1 MLSSS
6 KRQLNKD
13 RPLKTT
19 LLCICAFLIVPSIA
33 WAVNWKSVPSP
44 SEYKAM
50 VDLDTVKPQ
59 KNFAS
64 FTLRRAYRDG
74 QTDPA
79 GNEYFSTRS
88 IVIAD
93 CATQTGVT
101 AVIQY
106 YGEDRKLTHRD
117 VQKQIA
123 KSAFAAPTPGSDM
136 AEAMKLACEKLADSG
151 AAGNAP
157 PEKPPTSPAKPPATV
172 RSSSGSGIVVS
183 RDGLVLTN
191 QHVVRQCD
199 SYEVIDDANRRLKA
213 ALQSVDTANDLALLT
228 VRESFPTAA
237 PIRKDAAPRL
247 GEAVTVVGYP
257 LVAVLGTRP
266 SVGFGH
272 IASTAGLRSNPG
284 QMQISV
290 PIQRGHSGGPV
301 FDQAGNVIG
310 VVVSKL
316 DALKV
321 AERLGDLPQNINFAI
336 RGDIVRGFLEAHGAS
351 FTASDSSARLENTE
365 IAARGAAVTV
375 RVRCV
380 REGVITMP
388 AAITPAK

>member
-1 MLSSS
+1 LIKRIALLS
-6 KRQLNKD
+6 L
-13 RPLKTT
+13 T
-19 LLCICAFLIVPSIA
+19 LFFSASA
-33 WAVNWKSVPSP
+33 QAVEWRSVPSP
-44 SEYKAM
+44 AEYKAM
-50 VDLDTVKPQ
+50 VDLDSVKPQ
-59 KNFAS
+59 NDFIS

-79 GNEYFSTRS
+79 GNEYFSSRS
-88 IVIAD
+88 IIVAD
-93 CATQTGVT
+93 CNAGTAVT
-101 AVIQY
+101 AVNLY

-117 VQKQIA
+117 ADKQVRIR
-123 KSAFAAPTPGSDM
+123 KSEFKAPEAGSDV
-136 AEAMKLACEKLADSG
+136 AEAMKLACERMANSG
-151 AAGNAP
+151 AG
-157 PEKPPTSPAKPPATV
+157 SGAKPETGKLPSGKPSATV

-199 SYEVIDDANRRLKA
+199 SYEVIDDSSRRLKA
-213 ALQSVDTANDLALLT
+213 ALQAVDAANDLALLT
-228 VRESFPTAA
+228 VRESFPAA
-237 PIRKDAAPRL
+237 ALLRKDAEPKL

-272 IASTAGLRSNPG
+272 VAATAGIRGNQK

-301 FDQAGNVIG
+301 FDQSGNVIG

-336 RGDIVRGFLEAHGAS
+336 RGDVVRAFLEAQGAS
-351 FTASDSSARLENTE
+351 FTSAESSSRLENTE

-375 RVRCV
+375 RVRCIRDGSTV
-380 REGVITMP
+380 AP
-388 AAITPAK
+388 APAGTPQ

>member
-1 MLSSS
+1 MRTRTLYVF
-6 KRQLNKD
+6 
-13 RPLKTT
+13 T
-19 LLCICAFLIVPSIA
+19 LLAIPGLA
-33 WAVNWKSVPSP
+33 WAVDWKSLPSP
-44 SEYKAM
+44 AEYKAT
-50 VDLDTVKPQ
+50 VDLDSVKPQ

-79 GNEYFSTRS
+79 GNEYFSTRL

-93 CATQTGVT
+93 CSSQTGVT
-101 AVIQY
+101 AVTQY

-123 KSAFAAPTPGSDM
+123 KSAFAAPVPGSDM
-136 AEAMKLACEKLADSG
+136 AEAMKLACERLAESG
-151 AAGNAP
+151 AGGGSAQEG
-157 PEKPPTSPAKPPATV
+157 KPSTPAAKPPATV

-199 SYEVIDDANRRLKA
+199 AYEVIDDANRRLKA

-228 VRESFPTAA
+228 VRESFPAA
-237 PIRKDAAPRL
+237 ALVRKDAVPKL

-272 IASTAGLRSNPG
+272 VAATAGIRGNAK

-336 RGDIVRGFLEAHGAS
+336 RGDIVVSFLQSQGAS
-351 FTASDSSARLENTE
+351 FTAAESSGRLENTD

-375 RVRCV
+375 RVRCIRNGATV
-380 REGVITMP
+380 
-388 AAITPAK
+388 TPTSSTPPQAQ

>member
-1 MLSSS
+1 M
-6 KRQLNKD
+6 
-13 RPLKTT
+13 KTVVCCV
-19 LLCICAFLIVPSIA
+19 LMAVAGAA
-33 WAVNWKSVPSP
+33 WGVDWKSVPSP
-44 SEYKAM
+44 AEYKAT
-50 VDLDTVKPQ
+50 VDLDSVKPQ

-79 GNEYFSTRS
+79 GNEYFSTRL
-88 IVIAD
+88 IVITD
-93 CATQTGVT
+93 CATRTGVT
-101 AVIQY
+101 AVTQY

-117 VQKQIA
+117 VQKKIA
-123 KSAFAAPTPGSDM
+123 KTEFAAPEPGSDM
-136 AEAMKLACEKLADSG
+136 AEAMKIACERLAELASG
-151 AAGNAP
+151 QSTEAV
-157 PEKPPTSPAKPPATV
+157 KPGVGKPPATA

-199 SYEVIDDANRRLKA
+199 SYEIIDDANRRLKA
-213 ALQSVDTANDLALLT
+213 ALQAVDVANDLALLT
-228 VRESFPTAA
+228 VREEFPAA
-237 PIRKDAAPRL
+237 ALIRKDATPKL

-272 IASTAGLRSNPG
+272 VAATAGIRGNVK

-321 AERLGDLPQNINFAI
+321 AERTGDLPQNINFAI
-336 RGDIVRGFLEAHGAS
+336 RGDVVHAFLEAQSAK
-351 FTASDSSARLENTE
+351 FTASDSYNKLENTD
-365 IAARGAAVTV
+365 IAARGAVVTV
-375 RVRCV
+375 RVRCI
-380 REGVITMP
+380 RDGSIP
-388 AAITPAK
+388 ASAPSTPTKAQQ

>member
-1 MLSSS
+1 M
-6 KRQLNKD
+6 
-13 RPLKTT
+13 KTVVCCV
-19 LLCICAFLIVPSIA
+19 LMAVAGAA
-33 WAVNWKSVPSP
+33 WGADWKSVPSP
-44 SEYKAM
+44 AEYKAT
-50 VDLDTVKPQ
+50 VDLDSVKPQ
-59 KNFAS
+59 KSFAS

-79 GNEYFSTRS
+79 GNEYFSTRL
-88 IVIAD
+88 IVITD
-93 CATQTGVT
+93 CATRTGVT
-101 AVIQY
+101 AVTQY

-117 VQKQIA
+117 VQKKIA
-123 KSAFAAPTPGSDM
+123 KADFVAPEPGTDM
-136 AEAMKLACEKLADSG
+136 AEAMKIACERLAEFG
-151 AAGNAP
+151 AGENTEAT
-157 PEKPPTSPAKPPATV
+157 KPRAAKPPATV

-213 ALQSVDTANDLALLT
+213 ALQAVDVANDLALLT
-228 VRESFPTAA
+228 VREEFPAA
-237 PIRKDAAPRL
+237 ALIRKDATPKL

-272 IASTAGLRSNPG
+272 VAATAGIRGNVK

-321 AERLGDLPQNINFAI
+321 AERMGDLPQNINFAI
-336 RGDIVRGFLEAHGAS
+336 RGDVVHAFLEAQGAK
-351 FTASDSSARLENTE
+351 FTASDSYNKLENTD
-365 IAARGAAVTV
+365 IAARGSVVTV
-375 RVRCV
+375 RVRCI
-380 REGVITMP
+380 RDGSIP
-388 AAITPAK
+388 ASAPSTPTKAQP

>member
-1 MLSSS
+1 MRIAWFCALLALSGS
-6 KRQLNKD
+6 
-13 RPLKTT
+13 
-19 LLCICAFLIVPSIA
+19 A
-33 WAVNWKSVPSP
+33 WAVEWKSVPSP
-44 SEYKAM
+44 AEYKAM
-50 VDLDTVKPQ
+50 VDLDSVKPQ

-79 GNEYFSTRS
+79 GNEYFSTRL

-93 CATQTGVT
+93 CATHTGVT
-101 AVIQY
+101 AVTQY

-117 VQKQIA
+117 VQKKIQ
-123 KSAFAAPTPGSDM
+123 KSEFAAPESGSDM
-136 AEAMKLACEKLADSG
+136 AEAMKLACERMADSG
-151 AAGNAP
+151 AGGKSEAD
-157 PEKPPTSPAKPPATV
+157 KPKASAKPPARA

-199 SYEVIDDANRRLKA
+199 SYEVIDDASRRLKA
-213 ALQSVDTANDLALLT
+213 ALQAVDTANDLALLT
-228 VRESFPTAA
+228 VREGFPAA
-237 PIRKDAAPRL
+237 ALVRSDAVPKL

-257 LVAVLGTRP
+257 LVSVLGTRP

-272 IASTAGLRSNPG
+272 VAATAGIRGNAK

-301 FDQAGNVIG
+301 FDQSGNVIG

-321 AERLGDLPQNINFAI
+321 AQRVGDLPQNINFAI
-336 RGDIVRGFLEAHGAS
+336 RGDVVQSFLESQGAS
-351 FTASDSSARLENTE
+351 FTSADSSNRLENTE
-365 IAARGAAVTV
+365 IAARGSAVTV
-375 RVRCV
+375 RVRCIRDGATV
-380 REGVITMP
+380 
-388 AAITPAK
+388 TPAPSTPTKTQ

>member
-1 MLSSS
+1 L
-6 KRQLNKD
+6 RQ
-13 RPLKTT
+13 PT
-19 LLCICAFLIVPSIA
+19 LYLCILLALPGIA

-44 SEYKAM
+44 DEYKSM
-50 VDLDTVKPQ
+50 IDLDSVKPQ

-74 QTDPA
+74 QTDPV
-79 GNEYFSTRS
+79 GNEYYSARL

-93 CATQTGVT
+93 CSTQTGVT
-101 AVIQY
+101 AVTQY

-123 KSAFAAPTPGSDM
+123 KSAFAAPPPGSDM
-136 AEAMKLACEKLADSG
+136 AEAMKLACEKMAELG
-151 AAGNAP
+151 AGGGDAQAP
-157 PEKPPTSPAKPPATV
+157 KPPAAAAKPPATV

-191 QHVVRQCD
+191 QHVVNQCD
-199 SYEVIDDANRRLKA
+199 AYEVIDDTNRRLKA

-228 VRESFPTAA
+228 VRESFPASA
-237 PIRKDAAPRL
+237 MIRKDATPKL
-247 GEAVTVVGYP
+247 GESVTVVGYP

-272 IASTAGLRSNPG
+272 VASTSGLRNNPG
-284 QMQISV
+284 HMQISV

-336 RGDIVRGFLEAHGAS
+336 RGDVVRSFLDAHGAQ
-351 FTASDSSARLENTE
+351 FTASDSSTKLENTD

-380 REGVITMP
+380 RDG
-388 AAITPAK
+388 AIAVPTTVTPAKSPQ

>member
-1 MLSSS
+1 MRIAWFCALLALSGS
-6 KRQLNKD
+6 
-13 RPLKTT
+13 
-19 LLCICAFLIVPSIA
+19 A
-33 WAVNWKSVPSP
+33 WAVEWKSVPSP
-44 SEYKAM
+44 AEYKAM
-50 VDLDTVKPQ
+50 VDLDSVKPQ

-79 GNEYFSTRS
+79 GNEYFSTRL

-93 CATQTGVT
+93 CATHTGVT
-101 AVIQY
+101 AVTQY

-117 VQKQIA
+117 VQKKIQ
-123 KSAFAAPTPGSDM
+123 KSEFAAPESGSDM
-136 AEAMKLACEKLADSG
+136 AEAMKLACERMADSG
-151 AAGNAP
+151 AGGKSEAD
-157 PEKPPTSPAKPPATV
+157 KPKASAKPPARA

-199 SYEVIDDANRRLKA
+199 SYEVIDDASRRLKA
-213 ALQSVDTANDLALLT
+213 ALQAVDTANDLALLT
-228 VRESFPTAA
+228 VREGFPAA
-237 PIRKDAAPRL
+237 ALVRSDAVPKL

-257 LVAVLGTRP
+257 LVSVLGTRP

-272 IASTAGLRSNPG
+272 VAATAGIRGNAK

-301 FDQAGNVIG
+301 FDQSGNVIG

-321 AERLGDLPQNINFAI
+321 AQRVGDLPQNINFAI
-336 RGDIVRGFLEAHGAS
+336 RGDVGQSFLESQGAS
-351 FTASDSSARLENTE
+351 FTSADSSNRLENTE
-365 IAARGAAVTV
+365 IAARGSAVTV
-375 RVRCV
+375 RVRCIRDGATV
-380 REGVITMP
+380 
-388 AAITPAK
+388 TPAPSTPTKTQ

>member
-1 MLSSS
+1 M
-6 KRQLNKD
+6 R
-13 RPLKTT
+13 
-19 LLCICAFLIVPSIA
+19 IVSILA
-33 WAVNWKSVPSP
+33 LAVVASGASAADWKSVPSP
-44 SEYKAM
+44 AEYKAM
-50 VDLDTVKPQ
+50 VDLDSVKPQ

-93 CATQTGVT
+93 CNAGTAVT
-101 AVIQY
+101 AVTQF

-117 VQKQIA
+117 VQKRIA
-123 KSAFAAPTPGSDM
+123 KSEFDTPEAGSDM
-136 AEAMKLACEKLADSG
+136 AEAMKLACARLAESG
-151 AAGNAP
+151 KDGKAEAAP
-157 PEKPPTSPAKPPATV
+157 KSSKPLA

-183 RDGLVLTN
+183 REGLVLTN

-199 SYEVIDDANRRLKA
+199 SYEVIDDASRRLKA
-213 ALQSVDTANDLALLT
+213 ALLAVDTANDLALLT
-228 VRESFPTAA
+228 VREEFPAA
-237 PIRKDAAPRL
+237 ALLRKDAAPKL

-272 IASTAGLRSNPG
+272 VAATAGIRGNAK

-321 AERLGDLPQNINFAI
+321 AQRIGDLPQNINFAI
-336 RGDIVRGFLEAHGAS
+336 RGDVVVSFLESQGAS
-351 FTASDSSARLENTE
+351 FTSSDSPRRLENTE

-375 RVRCV
+375 RVRCI
-380 REGVITMP
+380 RDGAIP
-388 AAITPAK
+388 AATRSTPATGQQ

>member
-1 MLSSS
+1 MRIALSCV
-6 KRQLNKD
+6 LMA
-13 RPLKTT
+13 L
-19 LLCICAFLIVPSIA
+19 AGA
-33 WAVNWKSVPSP
+33 AGAVEWRSLPSP
-44 SEYKAM
+44 AEYKSM
-50 VDLDTVKPQ
+50 VDLDSVKPQ

-64 FTLRRAYRDG
+64 FTLRRVYGDG

-79 GNEYFSTRS
+79 GNEYFTTRL

-93 CATQTGVT
+93 CATRTGVT
-101 AVIQY
+101 AVTQY
-106 YGEDRKLTHRD
+106 YGSDRKLTHRD
-117 VQKQIA
+117 VQKKIA
-123 KSAFAAPTPGSDM
+123 KSEFAAPAAGSDM
-136 AEAMKLACEKLADSG
+136 AEAMKLACERLADSG
-151 AAGNAP
+151 AGGGAGSAP
-157 PEKPPTSPAKPPATV
+157 DSPARPPAAAKPPATA

-199 SYEVIDDANRRLKA
+199 SYEIIDEANRRLKA
-213 ALQSVDTANDLALLT
+213 ALQTVDTANDLALLT
-228 VRESFPTAA
+228 VRESFPAA
-237 PIRKDAAPRL
+237 ALLRNDPVPKL
-247 GEAVTVVGYP
+247 GESVTVVGYP

-272 IASTAGLRSNPG
+272 VAATAGIRGNPS

-321 AERLGDLPQNINFAI
+321 AQRMGDLPQNINFAI
-336 RGDIVRGFLEAHGAS
+336 RGDVVRSFLEAHGAS
-351 FTASDSSARLENTE
+351 FTASDSSARLENTD

-375 RVRCV
+375 RVRCI
-380 REGVITMP
+380 RDEAIAAP
-388 AAITPAK
+388 AAATPAKLQ

>member
-1 MLSSS
+1 MRFVSFCVL
-6 KRQLNKD
+6 
-13 RPLKTT
+13 T
-19 LLCICAFLIVPSIA
+19 LVAGVS
-33 WAVNWKSVPSP
+33 WAVEWKSLPSP

-50 VDLDTVKPQ
+50 VDLDSVKPQ

-64 FTLRRAYRDG
+64 FTLRRVYSDG

-79 GNEYFSTRS
+79 GNEYFTTRL

-93 CATQTGVT
+93 CATRTGAT
-101 AVIQY
+101 AVTQY
-106 YGEDRKLTHRD
+106 YGADRKLTHRE
-117 VQKQIA
+117 VQKKIA
-123 KSAFAAPTPGSDM
+123 KSEFAAPEAGSDM
-136 AEAMKLACEKLADSG
+136 AEAMKLACERLADSG
-151 AAGNAP
+151 AGGGAGS
-157 PEKPPTSPAKPPATV
+157 ESDKPPAAAKPKATV
-172 RSSSGSGIVVS
+172 RRASGSGIVVS

-199 SYEVIDDANRRLKA
+199 SYEVIDDADRRLKA
-213 ALQSVDTANDLALLT
+213 ALQTVDAANDLALLT
-228 VRESFPTAA
+228 VRESFPAA
-237 PIRKDAAPRL
+237 ALLRKNAEPKL

-272 IASTAGLRSNPG
+272 VASTSGLRNNPG

-301 FDQAGNVIG
+301 FDQSGNVIG

-321 AERLGDLPQNINFAI
+321 AQRMGDLPQNINFAI
-336 RGDIVRGFLEAHGAS
+336 RGDVVRSFLEAHGAS
-351 FTASDSSARLENTE
+351 FTASDSSARLENTD

-375 RVRCV
+375 RVRCIRNGTTV
-380 REGVITMP
+380 
-388 AAITPAK
+388 TPASSTSTKAQ